1 MKLFKKSDFLIIFF
15 VLLVLL
21 IFFTVKTTGNEKG
34 NFVVK
39 LDGKEILE
47 LKDPGEYEIKNENG
61 ELLTIVHFDGEYAW
75 VTNSS
80 CPLKICEK
88 TGKISK
94 GGEIICVPNKIVIE
108 SKNTQELQ
116 TW

>member
-1 MKLFKKSDFLIIFF
+1 MKTFKKIDIAIIAIVLIIT
-15 VLLVLL
+15 LSLLL
-21 IFFTVKTTGNEKG
+21 IKNSKNNYG

-39 LDGKEILE
+39 VNGKVYTILE
-47 LKDPGEYEIKNENG
+47 KPGVYPIKDGQGNT
-61 ELLTIVHFDGEYAW
+61 LTNVHFDGNQVW

-88 TGKISK
+88 TGKIDK
-94 GGEIICVPNKIVIE
+94 GGKIICVPNKIVIE
-108 SKNTQELQ
+108 AETTELQ

>member
-1 MKLFKKSDFLIIFF
+1 MKLFRKSDFLIIAF
-15 VLLVLL
+15 VFMILLVIFL
-21 IFFTVKTTGNEKG
+21 IINIGNNES

-47 LKDPGEYEIKNENG
+47 LKNPGSYEIKNTDG
-61 ELLTIVHFDGEYAW
+61 KLLTIVHFDGKFVW
-75 VTNSS
+75 VSDSS

-88 TGKISK
+88 TGKVSK
-94 GGEIICVPNKIVIE
+94 GGKIICVPNKIVIE
-108 SKNTQELQ
+108 TKKTQELQ